1 MRQACKDRYS
11 LYGVNMSIYEQ
22 YCNEIVDENG
32 RLKKITLDYPDNF
45 NFGYD
50 VVDRIADETPE
61 KRALVWC
68 NVEGE
73 EHVFSFADIKRYSNQ
88 MANVFRS
95 AGIGRGDRVLLI
107 LKRHYEYWFAAVAL
121 HKLGAVMI
129 PATHMLTVRDFV
141 YRIKSSGVKAIVC
154 TTQKKVPEKITA
166 ALNSAGMTARLWC
179 VQKDIDGFENL
190 TKAMQ
195 GASEDFERVQTLA
208 TDPMMLYFTSGTT
221 GEPKGVI
228 HDHSYPLAHIVT
240 AKYWQQAEEGGLHF
254 TVAETGWAKASWG
267 KIYGQWLVGSAVMVY
282 DFDNFE
288 PKQLTA
294 VINRYGVTSFC
305 APPTVYRYLVRKGI
319 PDMPSLRHAS
329 TAGEMLA
336 PEVFRRFTE
345 RTGLPLCEGYG
356 QTETTL
362 LMANFRGYDA
372 VEGSMGTPS
381 PFYNIELRGKN
392 GKPVGVGEVGE
403 VVIIPEKEG
412 RQSGVFTAYLDNE
425 EQYRYVWRDGV
436 YHTGDAAYMDENGRY
451 WFHGRFDDII
461 KTGGF
466 RVGPYEVENVLMEHP
481 AVVECSVIGVPDPLR
496 GQAIKAVVVPGA
508 GYDSS
513 RELEA
518 EIKNFCNRKLAEY
531 KWIRHVEFVKE
542 MPKTISGKIQKTVL
556 RSQKQV
562 GYANNCRRYGRR

>member
-1 MRQACKDRYS
+1 
-11 LYGVNMSIYEQ
+11 MSIYKQ

-32 RLKKITLDYPDNF
+32 RLQKLTLEYPDNF

-50 VVDRIADETPE
+50 VVDKIADETPE

-73 EHVFSFADIKRYSNQ
+73 EHIFSFADIKKYSNQ

-95 AGIGRGDRVLLI
+95 AGIGHGDRVILI

-129 PATHMLTVRDFV
+129 PATHMLTVSDFV
-141 YRIKSSGVKAIVC
+141 YRIKSSKAKAIVC
-154 TTQKKVPEKITA
+154 TTQNEVPEKITA
-166 ALNSAGMTARLWC
+166 ALKEADMTAKLWC
-179 VQKDIDGFENL
+179 VQKDADGFENL
-190 TKAMQ
+190 TEAMRE
-195 GASEDFERVQTLA
+195 APEKFERVQTLA

-221 GEPKGVI
+221 GYPKGVI
-228 HDHSYPLAHIVT
+228 HEHSYPLAHIVT
-240 AKYWQQAEEGGLHF
+240 AKYWHQAEDNGLHF

-319 PDMPSLRHAS
+319 PDMPSLKHAT

-336 PEVFRRFTE
+336 PEVFRKFTE
-345 RTGLPLCEGYG
+345 RTGLQLCEGYG

-362 LMANFRGYDA
+362 LMANFKGYDA

-392 GKPVGVGEVGE
+392 GKPVDTYEIGE
-403 VVIIPEKEG
+403 VVIVPEKAG
-412 RQSGVFTAYLDNE
+412 KQPGVFAAYLDNE
-425 EQYRYVWRDGV
+425 EQYSYVWRDGV

-481 AVVECSVIGVPDPLR
+481 AVVECSVIGVPDALR
-496 GQAIKAVVVPGA
+496 GQSIKAVIVLGA
-508 GYDSS
+508 GYEPSQ
-513 RELEA
+513 ELEL
-518 EIKNFCNRKLAEY
+518 EIKNFCNQKLAEY
-531 KWIRHVEFVKE
+531 KWIRIIEFVTE
-542 MPKTISGKIQKTVL
+542 MPKTISGKIQKNVL
-556 RSQKQV
+556 RSQNETV
-562 GYANNCRRYGRR
+562 

>member
-1 MRQACKDRYS
+1 
-11 LYGVNMSIYEQ
+11 MSVYKQ

-32 RLKKITLDYPDNF
+32 RLKKITLEYPDNF

-50 VVDRIADETPE
+50 VVDKIANETPE

-73 EHVFSFADIKRYSNQ
+73 EHIFSFADIKKYSNQ

-95 AGIGRGDRVLLI
+95 AGIGHGDRVMLI

-129 PATHMLTVRDFV
+129 PATHMLTVSDFV
-141 YRIKSSGVKAIVC
+141 YRIKASKVKAIVC
-154 TTQKKVPEKITA
+154 STQNEVPEKITA
-166 ALNSAGMTARLWC
+166 ALKETDMTVKLWC
-179 VQKDIDGFENL
+179 VGEEAEGFENL
-190 TKAMQ
+190 TNAMKCV
-195 GASEDFERVQTLA
+195 SEAFERMPTQV

-221 GEPKGVI
+221 GYPKGVI

-240 AKYWQQAEEGGLHF
+240 AKYWHQAEDNGLHF

-319 PDMPSLRHAS
+319 PDMPTLRHAT

-336 PEVFRRFTE
+336 PEVFRKFTE
-345 RTGLPLCEGYG
+345 RTGLQLCEGYG

-362 LMANFRGYDA
+362 LMANFKGCDV

-381 PFYNIELRGKN
+381 PFYNIELRGKD
-392 GKPVGVGEVGE
+392 GRPVDTGEVGE
-403 VVIIPEKEG
+403 VVIVPEKE
-412 RQSGVFTAYLDNE
+412 RKQPGVFSAYLDNE

-436 YHTGDAAYMDENGRY
+436 YHTGDAAYMDEYGRY

-481 AVVECSVIGVPDPLR
+481 AVVECSVIGVPDSLR
-496 GQAIKAVVVPGA
+496 GQAIKAVIVLGA
-508 GYDSS
+508 GYNPSP
-513 RELEA
+513 ELEM
-518 EIKNFCNRKLAEY
+518 EIKNFSNQKLAEY
-531 KWIRHVEFVKE
+531 KWIRMIEFVTE

-556 RSQKQV
+556 RSRK
-562 GYANNCRRYGRR
+562 

>member
-1 MRQACKDRYS
+1 
-11 LYGVNMSIYEQ
+11 MSVYQQ

-32 RLKKITLDYPDNF
+32 RLQKLTLEYPDNF

-50 VVDRIADETPE
+50 VVDKIADETPE

-73 EHVFSFADIKRYSNQ
+73 EHIFSFADIKKYSNQ
-88 MANVFRS
+88 MANVFQN
-95 AGIGRGDRVLLI
+95 AGIGHGDRVMLI

-129 PATHMLTVRDFV
+129 PATHMLTVSDFV
-141 YRIKSSGVKAIVC
+141 YRMKSSNAKAIVC
-154 TTQKKVPEKITA
+154 TTQNEVPEKITA
-166 ALNSAGMTARLWC
+166 ALKEANMTAKLWC
-179 VQKDIDGFENL
+179 VQKNTDGFENL
-190 TKAMQ
+190 TETMKE
-195 GASEDFERVQTLA
+195 ASERLERVQTKA

-221 GEPKGVI
+221 GYPKGVI
-228 HDHSYPLAHIVT
+228 HEHSYPLAHIVT
-240 AKYWQQAEEGGLHF
+240 AKYWHQAEDNGLHF

-288 PKQLTA
+288 PKQLTT

-319 PDMPSLRHAS
+319 PDMPSLRHAT

-336 PEVFRRFTE
+336 PEVFRKFTE
-345 RTGLPLCEGYG
+345 RTGLQLCEGYG

-362 LMANFRGYDA
+362 LMANFKGYDA

-392 GKPVGVGEVGE
+392 GKPVDTYEIGE
-403 VVIIPEKEG
+403 VVIVPEKAG
-412 RQSGVFTAYLDNE
+412 KQPGVFTAYLDNE

-481 AVVECSVIGVPDPLR
+481 AVVEYSVIGVPDALR
-496 GQAIKAVVVPGA
+496 GQSIKAVIVLGA
-508 GYDSS
+508 GYEPSQ
-513 RELEA
+513 ELEL
-518 EIKNFCNRKLAEY
+518 EIKNFCNQKLAEY
-531 KWIRHVEFVKE
+531 KWIRIIEFVTE

-556 RSQKQV
+556 RNRNETV
-562 GYANNCRRYGRR
+562 

>member
-1 MRQACKDRYS
+1 
-11 LYGVNMSIYEQ
+11 MSVYQQ

-32 RLKKITLDYPDNF
+32 RLQKLTLEYPDNF

-50 VVDRIADETPE
+50 VVDKIADETPE

-73 EHVFSFADIKRYSNQ
+73 EHIFSFADIKKYSNQ
-88 MANVFRS
+88 MANVFQN
-95 AGIGRGDRVLLI
+95 AGIGHGDRVMLI

-129 PATHMLTVRDFV
+129 PATHMLTVSDFV
-141 YRIKSSGVKAIVC
+141 YRMKSSNAKAIVC
-154 TTQKKVPEKITA
+154 TTQNEVPEKITA
-166 ALNSAGMTARLWC
+166 ALKEANMTAKLWC
-179 VQKDIDGFENL
+179 VQKNTDGFENL
-190 TKAMQ
+190 TETMKE
-195 GASEDFERVQTLA
+195 ASERLERVQTKA

-221 GEPKGVI
+221 GYPKGVI
-228 HDHSYPLAHIVT
+228 HEHSYPLAHIVT
-240 AKYWQQAEEGGLHF
+240 AKYWHQAEDNGLHF

-267 KIYGQWLVGSAVMVY
+267 KIYGQWLVGSAAMVY

-288 PKQLTA
+288 PKQLTT

-319 PDMPSLRHAS
+319 PDMPSLRHAT

-336 PEVFRRFTE
+336 PEVFRKFTE
-345 RTGLPLCEGYG
+345 RTGLQLCEGYG

-362 LMANFRGYDA
+362 LMANFKGYDA

-392 GKPVGVGEVGE
+392 GKPVDTYEIGE
-403 VVIIPEKEG
+403 VVIVPEKAG
-412 RQSGVFTAYLDNE
+412 KQPGVFTAYLDNE

-481 AVVECSVIGVPDPLR
+481 AVVECSVIGVPDALR
-496 GQAIKAVVVPGA
+496 GQSIKAVIVLGA
-508 GYDSS
+508 GYEPSQ
-513 RELEA
+513 ELEL
-518 EIKNFCNRKLAEY
+518 EIKNFCNQKLAEY
-531 KWIRHVEFVKE
+531 KWIRIIEFVTE

-556 RSQKQV
+556 RNRNETV
-562 GYANNCRRYGRR
+562 

>member
-1 MRQACKDRYS
+1 
-11 LYGVNMSIYEQ
+11 MSVYKQ
-22 YCNEIVDENG
+22 YCNEIVGKNG
-32 RLKKITLDYPDNF
+32 RLKKITLEYPDNF

-50 VVDRIADETPE
+50 VVDKIADETPE

-73 EHVFSFADIKRYSNQ
+73 EHIFSFADIKKYSNQ

-95 AGIGRGDRVLLI
+95 AGIGHGDRVMLI

-129 PATHMLTVRDFV
+129 PATHMLTVSDFV
-141 YRIKSSGVKAIVC
+141 YRIKSSQAKAIVC
-154 TTQKKVPEKITA
+154 TTQNDVPEKITEALKA
-166 ALNSAGMTARLWC
+166 AGTTAKLWC
-179 VQKDIDGFENL
+179 VQKDADGFENL
-190 TKAMQ
+190 TEAMKE
-195 GASEDFERVQTLA
+195 ASEKLERVHTLV
-208 TDPMMLYFTSGTT
+208 TDPMIMYFTSGTT
-221 GEPKGVI
+221 GYPKGVI
-228 HDHSYPLAHIVT
+228 HEHSYPLAHIVT
-240 AKYWQQAEEGGLHF
+240 AKYWHQAEDNGLHF

-267 KIYGQWLVGSAVMVY
+267 KIYGQWLIGSAVMVY

-319 PDMPSLRHAS
+319 PNMPTLKHAT

-336 PEVFRRFTE
+336 PEVFRKFTE
-345 RTGLPLCEGYG
+345 RTGLQLCEGYG

-362 LMANFRGYDA
+362 LMANFKGCDA

-392 GKPVGVGEVGE
+392 GQPVDIGEVGE
-403 VVIIPEKEG
+403 VVIVPEEVGK
-412 RQSGVFTAYLDNE
+412 QPGVFSAYLDNE

-436 YHTGDAAYMDENGRY
+436 YHTGDAAYMDECGRY

-481 AVVECSVIGVPDPLR
+481 AVVECSVIGVPDSLR
-496 GQAIKAVVVPGA
+496 GQAIKAVIVLGA
-508 GYDSS
+508 GYTPSQ
-513 RELEA
+513 ELEL
-518 EIKNFCNRKLAEY
+518 EIKNFCNQKLAEY
-531 KWIRHVEFVKE
+531 KWVRLIEFVTE

-556 RSQKQV
+556 RSQK
-562 GYANNCRRYGRR
+562 